1 MGKEKHADRA
11 RFQRASPSFR
21 RRGPPSTRGEGVQA
35 RLPMKRRRVRARC
48 GRRRRRGTGNRRGL
62 EDILARLKTLV

>member
-21 RRGPPSTRGEGVQA
+21 RRGPPSTRDEGVQA
-35 RLPMKRRRVRARC
+35 RLTMKRRRVR
-48 GRRRRRGTGNRRGL
+48 RGADVAVTPRDG
-62 EDILARLKTLV
+62 EPARLGGHPRASKP